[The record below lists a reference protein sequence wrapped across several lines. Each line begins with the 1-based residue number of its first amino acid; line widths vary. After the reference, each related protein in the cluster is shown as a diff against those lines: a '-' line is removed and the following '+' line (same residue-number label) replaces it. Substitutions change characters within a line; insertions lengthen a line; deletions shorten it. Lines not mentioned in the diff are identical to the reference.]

1 MERCGFVSFECAI
14 GNVLVHKALAV
25 YETLVCNEG
34 DGAWLQISIDYV
46 EKEPCFC
53 AIRPCFMCNSVR
65 FYM

>member
-25 YETLVCNEG
+25 YGSLACNEG
-34 DGAWLQISIDYV
+34 DGAWLQISIDYI
-46 EKEPCFC
+46 EKK
-53 AIRPCFMCNSVR
+53 PCFMCNSAR